1 MTATAVFLYKNKGVN
16 CAQAIAK
23 AWQIISGSKKEL
35 TEQMS
40 RCGQGNAPQELCG
53 ALYAAQII
61 SGKENGAK
69 IASRFAEATG
79 GALTCREIR
88 SGKKLSCPECVRLA
102 GLLLEEV
109 LEMATGA

>member
-40 RCGQGNAPQELCG
+40 TCGHGNAPQELCG
-53 ALYAAQII
+53 ALYAAQ
-61 SGKENGAK
+61 NGAK
-69 IASRFAEATG
+69 IASRFVEATG

-102 GLLLEEV
+102 GVLLEEV
-109 LEMATGA
+109 LEMATVA